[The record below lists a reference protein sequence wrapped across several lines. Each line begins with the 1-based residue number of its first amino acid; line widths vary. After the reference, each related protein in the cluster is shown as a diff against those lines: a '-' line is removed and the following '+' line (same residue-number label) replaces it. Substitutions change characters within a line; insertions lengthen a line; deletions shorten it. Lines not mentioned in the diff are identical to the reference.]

1 MLANLM
7 NYGYYQELAQTGY
20 QTVYTKDI
28 TNDNIEDHFQ
38 YIINI
43 LSDGIETEEVQNMKI
58 HVVFPDDELDLYIFQ
73 YMYNLM
79 FWTLIVCSGQEIQ
92 SIHLF
97 FERVITKSSI
107 TQYVNN
113 FFIRRNIG
121 LMNILSLNQSIDRCI
136 GKFRA
141 LRNYQMYLCNT
152 LDFKSD
158 VEFMKK
164 YPEYRAAIH
173 TDISNIPLEDVK
185 EYGMKQENILANYI
199 MKDDE
204 DHCLKYAYIS
214 EQGVNRKQHKEVYA
228 NIGSKP
234 NGQGGVFAH
243 AIPNSFINGGLQSI
257 EDVVIDSSIGRIAQ
271 ILQKQNVGQSG
282 AFARRLGLN
291 NQDSR
296 LHDDPEYTCDTIN
309 LQAVTMASKD
319 IIDMYNM
326 RWYRENPN
334 GVDKLLNSEKDKTR
348 LLGKTLY
355 FRSPMTCASAAR
367 GHGICYKCYGNLA
380 HVNNN
385 INIGQIAAE
394 LLSSI
399 YTQTLLSAKH
409 LLESAIIK
417 LEWVPEFRD
426 LFQVE
431 FDQICLKDN
440 VDYRKMFIVINMEDI
455 IENESDDEEE
465 SPFEMEEANYVYS
478 FTVRKG
484 DEDIVIRT
492 ANSDPIY
499 IHNDLAEIMATDGA
513 NDNDV
518 YEIPMEKL
526 KNISL
531 FTIDVQNDELSAVMK
546 QVKNLIDNK
555 GTIKNHDRNSILEAF
570 IDANLKGR
578 IKINAVHFE
587 VLLMNQIRDGE
598 DILGYPDWTMSNAPY
613 QIITLENSLVQNP
626 SVSVRLQSPKLK
638 KTIISPQNRRLY
650 KPSNMDLF
658 AMEHPQEFMNKKF
671 ESSLSEKERDRKII
685 KPFHFVKK
693 TETKYV
699 DTTDDSE

>member
-1 MLANLM
+1 MLNNLM
-7 NYGYYQELAQTGY
+7 NYGYYLELAQTGY

-28 TNDNIEDHFQ
+28 TNDNIEEHF
-38 YIINI
+38 YNILNI

-79 FWTLIVCSGQEIQ
+79 FWTLIVCSGKEIE

-97 FERVITKSSI
+97 FEYAITKTSI
-107 TQYVNN
+107 TKYVND

-121 LMNILSLNQSIDRCI
+121 LMDIISFNQAIDRCI
-136 GKFRA
+136 GKFRD

-152 LDFKSD
+152 LDFESE

-164 YPEYRAAIH
+164 FPEYRAAIH
-173 TDISNIPLEDVK
+173 TDISNVPIEDVK
-185 EYGMKQENILANYI
+185 DYGMKQENILAKYI

-204 DHCLKYAYIS
+204 DHCLKYAYIA

-234 NGQGGVFAH
+234 NGQGGAFAH
-243 AIPNSFINGGLQSI
+243 AIPKSFINGGLQSI

-296 LHDDPEYTCDTIN
+296 LHEDPEYTCDTVN
-309 LQAVTMASKD
+309 LQKVVMASKD
-319 IIDMYNM
+319 IIDIYDM
-326 RWYRENPN
+326 RWYREFPN
-334 GVDKLLNSEKDKTR
+334 GIDKLLNAQKDRER

-367 GHGICYKCYGNLA
+367 GDGICYKCYGNLA

-385 INIGQIAAE
+385 INIGQLAAE

-417 LEWVPEFRD
+417 LEWTEEFKD
-426 LFQVE
+426 IFNVE
-431 FDQICLKDN
+431 FDQIVLKDN
-440 VDYRKMFIVINMEDI
+440 VDYRKMSIIINMDDI
-455 IENESDDEEE
+455 IENESDDEDSFDMEE
-465 SPFEMEEANYVYS
+465 SNYVYS
-478 FTVRKG
+478 FIVRRG
-484 DEDIVIRT
+484 NEDIVIRT
-492 ANSDPIY
+492 KNSDPIY
-499 IHNDLAEIMATDGA
+499 IHGDLQSIMASDGP
-513 NDNDV
+513 NDSDI
-518 YEIPMEKL
+518 YEISMDKL
-526 KNISL
+526 KGISL
-531 FTIDVQNDELSAVMK
+531 FTVDVQNDELSAVMK

-555 GTIKNHDRNSILEAF
+555 GTIKQHDRHSILETF
-570 IDANLKGR
+570 IDANLKGK

-598 DILGYPDWTMSNAPY
+598 DILGYPDWTMHNTSY

-626 SVSVRLQSPKLK
+626 SVTVRLQSPKLK
-638 KTIISPQNRRLY
+638 KTITSPQNRRLY

-658 AMEHPQEFMNKKF
+658 AMVNPQKFMSKKF
-671 ESSLSEKERDRKII
+671 ESSLTEDEKPRKII
-685 KPFHFVKK
+685 KPFHFINNDGEHANVIDNQA
-693 TETKYV
+693 E
-699 DTTDDSE
+699 E